1 MNKVITPR
9 FTTLILCLMS
19 VFLIVLGWINFQQR
33 LRYQAP
39 SDGVSWLDSPK
50 GVKAW
55 IVTAAGPGA
64 RAGIREGDILQ
75 SINGNLIRRATD
87 ATRQIFLS
95 GVWSQA
101 TYDLERSGE
110 SFEAAVIVEPQ
121 VRSVAFQ
128 NFRTLVGLLYLFIG
142 VFVLLRRW
150 RAPKSVHFYLF
161 CLASFVLYSFS
172 YTGKLNTFDWS
183 VYWLNVTA
191 WILVPALFLHFCLSF
206 PEQSSLLEGRGR
218 IAPVI
223 YIPGLL
229 LLGWHAGVATG
240 TVILP
245 VSLLTARWILD
256 RTELIYLAIYF
267 LAGAMFLQRSYRHA
281 QAPVLKQQLKWL
293 TRGAYVSIIPFAVL
307 YALPYFLGFIPA
319 PWMKVSVVSLIFL
332 PITFG
337 YAIVRYRLM
346 DVDIIFRRGISYT
359 LATLAIVGLYFTLV
373 AISADLFHN
382 WAPVTGHLG
391 WILAIIVTAV
401 LFQPIVNWIQ
411 TRLDRFFN
419 PDRYDYRSTLLEFAR
434 ELTSE
439 LRVDRLLDQVTGRL
453 SEILH
458 VDRVAVFMISGT
470 GQISLAQSQGLET
483 SGRLDLSFL
492 DPGNPELAKGHLFF
506 ESIRRV
512 FGLSPGAQ
520 KAVEQLG
527 LHYYLPFRVKDRTLG
542 YLGLGKTRRNDFLSS
557 QDIDLLR
564 TITGY
569 ASIALENARLYQSI
583 EQKAL
588 QNQALWEFSESMIES
603 IDAGVLACDL
613 AGRVESWNSTL
624 ERLYGLERHKVLG
637 KRLREIFNP
646 SLVDELPPIDDIQQ
660 GFSLY
665 KRRMR
670 TADGRELIVNISVTP
685 LVGKDGQIRGRLLVL
700 NDLTERVSL
709 EDQLAQS
716 EKLSSIGLLAA
727 GVAHEVNTPLAVIA
741 SQGQMLLRQT
751 PLESPHHPIL
761 EKIVKQSFR
770 ASDIVNNLLKF
781 SRLGGSERAELDLN
795 KVIQETASLLD
806 PMIRAS
812 KIRLNL
818 QLASEL
824 PAVYGNFGKLQ
835 QVFMNLVLN
844 ARDAMP
850 MGGEL
855 LLVTEHDQS
864 TVRAEVCDTGAGIAP
879 EVLSRIFD
887 PFFTTKGT
895 GRGTGLGLAVTYGI
909 ISEHAGKIQV
919 KSKLG
924 KGTTFRLEFPMV
936 RKSVHV
942 A

>member
-1 MNKVITPR
+1 MTKIGTPR
-9 FTTLILCLMS
+9 FSTLSLCLLTLAL
-19 VFLIVLGWINFQQR
+19 VALGWVNFVQR
-33 LRYQAP
+33 SRYQAP
-39 SDGVSWLDSPK
+39 DDGVSWIDTPA

-55 IVTAAGPGA
+55 IVVQGGAGA
-64 RAGIREGDILQ
+64 RAGIHKGDILQ
-75 SINGNLIRRATD
+75 SINGEPVHKAAD

-95 GVWSQA
+95 GIWSQA
-101 TYDLERSGE
+101 TYDLTRGGE
-110 SFEAAVIVEPQ
+110 SFEATVIVEPQ
-121 VRSVAFQ
+121 ERSIAFQ
-128 NFRTLVGLLYLFIG
+128 NFRTLVGLLYLFMG
-142 VFVLLRRW
+142 VFVLFRRW

-172 YTGKLNTFDWS
+172 YTGKLNAFDWTI
-183 VYWLNVTA
+183 YWLNVAA
-191 WILVPALFLHFCLSF
+191 WVLVPALFLHFCLAF
-206 PEQSSLLEGRGR
+206 PEKSNLLEGRAWVGLL
-218 IAPVI
+218 V
-223 YIPGLL
+223 YLPGLL
-229 LLGWHAGVATG
+229 LLAWHVGVATG

-267 LAGAMFLQRSYRHA
+267 LAGAAFLRRSYRRA

-293 TRGAYVSIIPFAVL
+293 TRGTYLSIIPFAML

-319 PWMKVSVVSLIFL
+319 PWMKLSVVSLALL

-346 DVDIIFRRGISYT
+346 DVDIIFRRGIAYT
-359 LATLAIVGLYFTLV
+359 LATLSIVGLYFALL
-373 AISADLFHN
+373 AIFADIFHN
-382 WAPVTGHLG
+382 WVPFTGHLG
-391 WILAIIVTAV
+391 WILAILVTAL

-411 TRLDRFFN
+411 ARLDSFFN
-419 PDRYDYRSTLLEFAR
+419 PSGYDYRSTLLEFAR
-434 ELTSE
+434 DLTSE
-439 LRVDRLLDQVTGRL
+439 LRVDRLLDQVTARL
-453 SEILH
+453 SEILR
-458 VDRVAVFMISGT
+458 VDRVAIFMVT
-470 GQISLAQSQGLET
+470 GPNQISVAKSQGIEP

-492 DPGNPELAKGHLFF
+492 SPENPDMAKGYLFF
-506 ESIRRV
+506 ESVRRV
-512 FGLSPGAQ
+512 FGLSLTAQ
-520 KAVEQLG
+520 RAVEQLG

-557 QDIDLLR
+557 EDIDLLR
-564 TITGY
+564 TIAGY
-569 ASIALENARLYQSI
+569 ASIALENARLYESL

-588 QNQALWEFSESMIES
+588 QNQTLWEFNESMIES

-613 AGRVESWNSTL
+613 AGQIEAWNSTL
-624 ERLYGLERHKVLG
+624 ERLYGLKRSAVLG
-637 KRLREIFNP
+637 KRLREIFDP
-646 SLVDELPPIDDIQQ
+646 ALVEELPPANDPGQ

-665 KRRMR
+665 KRRLR
-670 TADGRELIVNISVTP
+670 TADGRELIVNLSVTP
-685 LVGKDGQIRGRLLVL
+685 LIGKDGQVRGCLLVL

-751 PLESPHHPIL
+751 PPGSPQHGVL

-770 ASDIVNNLLKF
+770 ASEIVNNLLKF
-781 SRLGGSERAELDLN
+781 SRLSGSEREELDLN
-795 KVIQETASLLD
+795 KVIQETVSLLD
-806 PMIRAS
+806 PMLRAS

-824 PAVYGNFGKLQ
+824 PPVYGNFGKLQ

-855 LLVTEHDQS
+855 MLVTEHS
-864 TVRAEVCDTGAGIAP
+864 PSAVRAEVCDTGVGIAP
-879 EVLSRIFD
+879 ELRNRIFD

-919 KSKLG
+919 LSKPG
-924 KGTTFRLEFPMV
+924 KGATFRLEFPAV
-936 RKSVHV
+936 RKPVHV

>member
-1 MNKVITPR
+1 M
-9 FTTLILCLMS
+9 
-19 VFLIVLGWINFQQR
+19 
-33 LRYQAP
+33 
-39 SDGVSWLDSPK
+39 
-50 GVKAW
+50 
-55 IVTAAGPGA
+55 
-64 RAGIREGDILQ
+64 
-75 SINGNLIRRATD
+75 
-87 ATRQIFLS
+87 
-95 GVWSQA
+95 
-101 TYDLERSGE
+101 
-110 SFEAAVIVEPQ
+110 
-121 VRSVAFQ
+121 
-128 NFRTLVGLLYLFIG
+128 
-142 VFVLLRRW
+142 
-150 RAPKSVHFYLF
+150 
-161 CLASFVLYSFS
+161 
-172 YTGKLNTFDWS
+172 
-183 VYWLNVTA
+183 
-191 WILVPALFLHFCLSF
+191 
-206 PEQSSLLEGRGR
+206 
-218 IAPVI
+218 
-223 YIPGLL
+223 
-229 LLGWHAGVATG
+229 
-240 TVILP
+240 
-245 VSLLTARWILD
+245 
-256 RTELIYLAIYF
+256 
-267 LAGAMFLQRSYRHA
+267 
-281 QAPVLKQQLKWL
+281 
-293 TRGAYVSIIPFAVL
+293 
-307 YALPYFLGFIPA
+307 
-319 PWMKVSVVSLIFL
+319 
-332 PITFG
+332 
-337 YAIVRYRLM
+337 
-346 DVDIIFRRGISYT
+346 
-359 LATLAIVGLYFTLV
+359 
-373 AISADLFHN
+373 
-382 WAPVTGHLG
+382 
-391 WILAIIVTAV
+391 
-401 LFQPIVNWIQ
+401 
-411 TRLDRFFN
+411 
-419 PDRYDYRSTLLEFAR
+419 
-434 ELTSE
+434 
-439 LRVDRLLDQVTGRL
+439 LDQVTGRL

-458 VDRVAVFMISGT
+458 VDRAAVFMISGT
-470 GQISLAQSQGLET
+470 GQISLAKSQGLET

-506 ESIRRV
+506 ESVRRV
-512 FGLSPGAQ
+512 FGLSPPAQ

-557 QDIDLLR
+557 EDIDLLR

-624 ERLYGLERHKVLG
+624 ERLYGLERHEVLG

-665 KRRMR
+665 KRRLR

-685 LVGKDGQIRGRLLVL
+685 LIGKDGQVRGRLLVL

-709 EDQLAQS
+709 EDQLVQS

-751 PLESPHHPIL
+751 PLESPHYPIL

-781 SRLGGSERAELDLN
+781 SRLSGSERAELDLN

-855 LLVTEHDQS
+855 MLVTEHDQS

-879 EVLSRIFD
+879 EVLNRIFD

-909 ISEHAGKIQV
+909 ISEHAGKIRV

-924 KGTTFRLEFPMV
+924 KGTTFQLEFPMV

>member
-1 MNKVITPR
+1 MDRLGIPR
-9 FTTLILCLMS
+9 FTTLVLCLLT
-19 VFLIVLGWINFQQR
+19 LILIAFGWINFQQR
-33 LRYQAP
+33 SRYEAP
-39 SDGVSWLDSPK
+39 DDGVSWVDAPN

-55 IVTAAGPGA
+55 IVTPGRPGA
-64 RAGIREGDILQ
+64 RAGVREGDILQ
-75 SINGNLIRRATD
+75 SVNGNPVHSATD
-87 ATRQIFLS
+87 VTRQIFQS
-95 GVWSQA
+95 GIWSQA
-101 TYDLERSGE
+101 TYDLTRNGE
-110 SFEAAVIVEPQ
+110 SFETSVIVEPQ
-121 VRSVAFQ
+121 ARSVAFQ

-142 VFVLLRRW
+142 VFVLFRRW

-183 VYWLNVTA
+183 VYWLNVVA
-191 WILVPALFLHFCLSF
+191 WITVPALFLHFCLSF
-206 PEQSSLLEGRGR
+206 PEPSSHLEGRGW
-218 IAPVI
+218 IAPLI
-223 YIPGLL
+223 YAPSLL
-229 LLGWHAGVATG
+229 LLAWHIGVATG

-267 LAGAMFLQRSYRHA
+267 LAGAAFLQRSYRRA

-293 TRGAYVSIIPFAVL
+293 TRGAYLSIIPFAAL
-307 YALPYFLGFIPA
+307 YAVPYFLGFIPA
-319 PWMKVSVVSLIFL
+319 MWMKVSVVSLIFL

-359 LATLAIVGLYFTLV
+359 LATLAIVGLYFVLIAV
-373 AISADLFHN
+373 SADLFHN
-382 WAPVTGHLG
+382 WVPVTGHLG

-401 LFQPIVNWIQ
+401 LFRPMVNWIQ
-411 TRLDRFFN
+411 ARLDRFFN

-453 SEILH
+453 SELLH

-470 GQISLAQSQGLET
+470 GQISLVKSQGLET
-483 SGRLDLSFL
+483 SARLDLSFL
-492 DPGNPELAKGHLFF
+492 DPENPELAKGHLFF
-506 ESIRRV
+506 ESVRRV
-512 FGLSPGAQ
+512 FGLGPSAQ

-557 QDIDLLR
+557 EDIDLLR

-569 ASIALENARLYQSI
+569 ASIALENARLYESI

-588 QNQALWEFSESMIES
+588 QNQTLWEFSESMIES

-613 AGRVESWNSTL
+613 AGRVEAWNSTL
-624 ERLYGLERHKVLG
+624 ERLYGLERRKVLG
-637 KRLREIFNP
+637 KRLREIFDP
-646 SLVDELPPIDDIQQ
+646 TLVDELPPTDDAHQ

-665 KRRMR
+665 KRRLR
-670 TADGRELIVNISVTP
+670 TADGRELIVNLSVTP
-685 LVGKDGQIRGRLLVL
+685 LIGKDGQVCGRLLVL

-709 EDQLAQS
+709 EDQLVQS

-751 PLESPHHPIL
+751 PVESPHHPVL

-770 ASDIVNNLLKF
+770 ASEIVNNLLKF
-781 SRLGGSERAELDLN
+781 SRLSGSERAELDLN
-795 KVIQETASLLD
+795 KVIQETASLLE

-835 QVFMNLVLN
+835 QVFVNLVLN

-855 LLVTEHDQS
+855 LLVTEHDES
-864 TVRAEVCDTGAGIAP
+864 VVRAEVCDTGVGIAP
-879 EVLSRIFD
+879 DVLNRIFD
-887 PFFTTKGT
+887 PFFTTKGS

-919 KSKLG
+919 KSKPG
-924 KGTTFRLEFPMV
+924 KGTTFRLEFPWV